1 MSQLL
6 NETQKVKLQKIW
18 DTDYQTIV
26 SGKDNGIPFLSYVFE
41 LHRVIF
47 GETCSSCAHSL
58 PGYVRKLKNLKDNAM
73 EKIVSKFKLNG
84 QTTFNVPGTGQFYSN
99 GNLTDEA
106 AIAFLS
112 VNTEKRKALF
122 VTLPENVDELIE
134 EFKKQSEEPKE
145 GKGVKHLNLVVIGD
159 SKVTLEQAL
168 SIIQLAGLT
177 TKATTVD
184 GVQKFIGKQE
194 GDVLVT
200 LQGLA
205 AEKAKEVLENID
217 VNTEGTEGTEGGRT
231 QQQVEFELAAA
242 EQALADAKEDEKE
255 ELTKKVEALKSE
267 LQNL

>member
-47 GETCSSCAHSL
+47 GETCSTCPYKIS
-58 PGYVRKLKNLKDNAM
+58 GYVKKLKNLKENPM
-73 EKIVSKFKLNG
+73 EKTVCNFKLHG